1 MLGGQIKDIN
11 YLDDRADLVYFLN
24 SAGNSLNSF
33 RYFKNR
39 ELSVIKSHIITI
51 LFYHNSK
58 PIGYGHIDYD
68 QNIYWLG
75 VCVSDKYFGL
85 GIGRNIVNHLIQKS
99 RRLKINQICLSVDK
113 SNSSAIKLYK
123 NIGFKFYEEK
133 NSVEYYRLSII

>member
-39 ELSVIKSHIITI
+39 ELSVLQSHIITI

-75 VCVSDKYFGL
+75 VCVSDKYLGL